1 MNAFSY
7 PVVQPRDQSRVDEL
21 HRLIEDAEARVREV
35 QTEGTERA
43 AERARLEWELGAGAA
58 MPYEPPTHSVL
69 ARLYAIRLE
78 LARKPGSPK
87 QSDAEAALARREA
100 ILRGGIGALS
110 MAVPGM
116 ATRMADAEHELSVL
130 RDELV
135 QKEVLITDMAGAN
148 RPQP

>member
-7 PVVQPRDQSRVDEL
+7 PVVKPADQSRVDEL
-21 HRLIEDAEARVREV
+21 HRLLEEAEARVRAV

-43 AERARLEWELGAGAA
+43 AERRMFEWELGSG
-58 MPYEPPTHSVL
+58 PDVPEPAPHSVL
-69 ARLYAIRLE
+69 ARLWAIRLE
-78 LARKPGSPK
+78 LARRPGNPKP
-87 QSDAEAALARREA
+87 SDAEAALARREA
-100 ILRGGIGALS
+100 ILRGAIGALG

-116 ATRMADAEHELSVL
+116 ATRMADAEHELRVL
-130 RDELV
+130 RDELA